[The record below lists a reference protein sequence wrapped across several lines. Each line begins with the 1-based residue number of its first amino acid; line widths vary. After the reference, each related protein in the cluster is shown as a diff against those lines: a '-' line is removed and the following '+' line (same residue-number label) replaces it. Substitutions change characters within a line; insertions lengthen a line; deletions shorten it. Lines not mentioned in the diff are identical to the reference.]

1 MAYIRENHY
10 HIKGTPMED
19 EVFKTCTDNYV
30 VAVLGYDK
38 GKGYYWRISREG
50 RYTLR
55 SEGFDD
61 VVMRAFSLGDRA
73 PSLYEILVPCN
84 RAGKTRQR
92 QAEELFDINVVNAI
106 KHRLGYEIEFL

>member
-1 MAYIRENHY
+1 MAYIREKYY
-10 HIKGTPMED
+10 HIKGTPREN
-19 EVFKTCTDNYV
+19 EVFSTCTNNYV

-61 VVMRAFSLGDRA
+61 VVMRAFSMGDRA
-73 PSLYEILVPCN
+73 PSLYETLVPCG
-84 RAGKTRQR
+84 RAGKARQR
-92 QAEELFDINVVNAI
+92 QAEELFDCNVVSTI
-106 KHRLGYEIEFL
+106 KNRLGYDIEL

>member
-1 MAYIRENHY
+1 MAYIKETNY
-10 HIKGTPMED
+10 HIKGTPRED
-19 EVFKTCTDNYV
+19 DAFETCTDNYV

-38 GKGYYWRISREG
+38 GNGYSWRICREG

-61 VVMRAFSLGDRA
+61 VVMRAFNLCDKS

-84 RAGKTRQR
+84 RAGKARQR
-92 QAEELFDINVVNAI
+92 QAEELFDRNVVSTI
-106 KHRLGYEIEFL
+106 KNRLGYDIEL